1 MGVRKY
7 QLGRHWSEEE
17 ACRIVGEGE
26 IKPTSLEFGF
36 VEEQRCPLR
45 GTNLWLLSQSS
56 RCLEDGSSLCCAHTR
71 STTLSL
77 IQCMIHH
84 KGWLDQGQ

>member
-26 IKPTSLEFGF
+26 IKPTSLDFSL
-36 VEEQRCPLR
+36 VVEQRCPLR
-45 GTNLWLLSQSS
+45 GTNLWLLSREQQV
-56 RCLEDGSSLCCAHTR
+56 L
-71 STTLSL
+71 
-77 IQCMIHH
+77 
-84 KGWLDQGQ
+84 